1 MCWTNMNEKE
11 IIVEWAKKES
21 SKELASK
28 YLSMPE
34 FKIRSYWC
42 KYGNGNE
49 IIDYDFETVSDLKE
63 LLEQELEE
71 DFYKDLYLPLAVAAF
86 KERRIVQT
94 DIDICEDNSTSKI
107 GIEEFSIPDFVYI
120 F

>member
-1 MCWTNMNEKE
+1 MNEKE

-21 SKELASK
+21 SKELAGK
-28 YLSMPE
+28 YLSMLE
-34 FKIRSYWC
+34 FKIKSYWC
-42 KYGNGNE
+42 KYDNDNE

-71 DFYKDLYLPLAVAAF
+71 EFYKDLYLPLAVAAF

-94 DIDICEDNSTSKI
+94 DTDISDNDSVSKV
-107 GIEEFSIPDFVYI
+107 GVEEFSIPDFVYT